1 MMTPSQLKEYEFKTA
16 GRNAYK
22 ADDVDDFF
30 AEVAANYTKM
40 FHENGELV
48 RRVGLLADRLEKFKK
63 EEEEIKSAV
72 VSAQRAADIIVRD
85 AKNSVADAE
94 SEAEAV
100 LAAAKSEAELIK
112 SDAEKQAIA
121 DSELL
126 LSMTRDKAQEIIKK
140 AKEEAQDILIKA
152 NSSAKDA
159 MGAATRTMT
168 SESLHYDM
176 LKKEVAQFKS
186 DILNQYKTHIELI
199 SKLPDLAEEEAKK
212 LEESSASVEEAEEA
226 KKKELIETEIESIAT
241 EAEEHIAE
249 IDVSKEL
256 SEVVSEKES
265 IKSSEQNIIEETNV
279 DEAQETVR
287 EYQSAYTAGY
297 EASQSAN
304 EEPNIFEV
312 SANFS
317 GNVDDFVEDAIEITP
332 FEAEGMSADDFA
344 EPEEIR
350 YIREEEEKN
359 ERLEAVQ
366 YFSNENRAGVIEV
379 DEEMLTSDGELV
391 VKTDLPLSFFDD
403 TDNLEFID
411 DFDGMEKDDEPSTF
425 SFSSVKN
432 NVNAKKRPM
441 NRVTVDSA
449 YLDFLASESDEEMR
463 EEMREET
470 EGIPEENNEEPQKR
484 SFFKRK

>member
-126 LSMTRDKAQEIIKK
+126 LSMTRDKAQDIIRK
-140 AKEEAQDILIKA
+140 AKEEAQSILLEA
-152 NSSAKDA
+152 NSTAKDR

-186 DILNQYKTHIELI
+186 DILSQYKAHIELI
-199 SKLPDLAEEEAKK
+199 SKLPDLADEEAKK
-212 LEESSASVEEAEEA
+212 LESETKQEEPEQVTLPEIPEDTKTFTQEDVKEEVLELRAEVNAIKEEVKEEIKENPQEAVNSVAFIKESDVF
-226 KKKELIETEIESIAT
+226 
-241 EAEEHIAE
+241 E
-249 IDVSKEL
+249 IDSDVDAKLEDL
-256 SEVVSEKES
+256 FEERIEINVPEVVEGL
-265 IKSSEQNIIEETNV
+265 
-279 DEAQETVR
+279 
-287 EYQSAYTAGY
+287 SAT
-297 EASQSAN
+297 
-304 EEPNIFEV
+304 
-312 SANFS
+312 
-317 GNVDDFVEDAIEITP
+317 
-332 FEAEGMSADDFA
+332 DFA
-344 EPEEIR
+344 EPEDIKITKEQT
-350 YIREEEEKN
+350 EED
-359 ERLEAVQ
+359 ERKAALE
-366 YFSNENRAGVIEV
+366 YFSSENKDDLMEV
-379 DEEMLTSDGELV
+379 DEEMLTQDGELV
-391 VKTDLPLSFFDD
+391 VKTDLPLSFFDE
-403 TDNLEFID
+403 TDSLEFVD
-411 DFDGMEKDDEPSTF
+411 DFDGIEKEDDIGAF
-425 SFSSVKN
+425 SFSSVQP
-432 NVNAKKRPM
+432 NANSRKRPS

-449 YLDFLASESDEEMR
+449 YLDFLASQNDKEEKPVEIIEDDDDNEDSDELPKK
-463 EEMREET
+463 
-470 EGIPEENNEEPQKR
+470 G
-484 SFFKRK
+484 FFRRR

>member
-126 LSMTRDKAQEIIKK
+126 LSMTKDKAQEIIRK
-140 AKEEAQDILIKA
+140 AKEEAQSILLEA
-152 NSSAKDA
+152 NSTAKDR

-186 DILNQYKTHIELI
+186 DILSQYKAHIELI
-199 SKLPDLAEEEAKK
+199 SKLPDLADEEAKK
-212 LEESSASVEEAEEA
+212 IEELPTPEIYAPIEIPEVEDVSETFSQEDVRDEVLELKAEVNAIKEEVKEEIKENPQEALNSVAFIKESEAFEIDSVVEANLEDLVEE
-226 KKKELIETEIESIAT
+226 K
-241 EAEEHIAE
+241 
-249 IDVSKEL
+249 
-256 SEVVSEKES
+256 
-265 IKSSEQNIIEETNV
+265 
-279 DEAQETVR
+279 
-287 EYQSAYTAGY
+287 
-297 EASQSAN
+297 
-304 EEPNIFEV
+304 
-312 SANFS
+312 
-317 GNVDDFVEDAIEITP
+317 IEIKVSDVDNL
-332 FEAEGMSADDFA
+332 SATDFA
-344 EPEEIR
+344 EPEDIKITKEQ
-350 YIREEEEKN
+350 YDEN
-359 ERLEAVQ
+359 ERKAALE
-366 YFSNENRAGVIEV
+366 YFSSENRDDLIEV
-379 DEEMLTSDGELV
+379 DEEMLTQDGELV
-391 VKTDLPLSFFDD
+391 VKTDLPLSFFDE
-403 TDNLEFID
+403 TDSLEFVD
-411 DFDGMEKDDEPSTF
+411 DFDGMEKDEDVGSF
-425 SFSSVKN
+425 SFSSVQPN
-432 NVNAKKRPM
+432 TNAKKRPS

-449 YLDFLASESDEEMR
+449 YLDFLASQDDEDSGSVEIIEEDDDNEDSDES
-463 EEMREET
+463 
-470 EGIPEENNEEPQKR
+470 PKR
-484 SFFKRK
+484 GFFRRR

>member
-94 SEAEAV
+94 NEAQAV
-100 LAAAKSEAELIK
+100 LAAAKSEADLIK

-126 LSMTRDKAQEIIKK
+126 LSMTRDKAQDIIRK
-140 AKEEAQDILIKA
+140 AKEEAQSILLEA
-152 NSSAKDA
+152 NSTAKDR

-186 DILNQYKTHIELI
+186 DILSQYKAHIELI
-199 SKLPDLAEEEAKK
+199 SKLPDIADEEAKK
-212 LEESSASVEEAEEA
+212 IEIEAKQEEPEQVVLPEISDDTKIFTQEDVKDEVLELRAEVNAIKEEVKEEIKDNPQEAVNSLTFTKEPDVFEIDSQVEANLEDLVEE
-226 KKKELIETEIESIAT
+226 K
-241 EAEEHIAE
+241 
-249 IDVSKEL
+249 
-256 SEVVSEKES
+256 
-265 IKSSEQNIIEETNV
+265 
-279 DEAQETVR
+279 
-287 EYQSAYTAGY
+287 
-297 EASQSAN
+297 
-304 EEPNIFEV
+304 
-312 SANFS
+312 
-317 GNVDDFVEDAIEITP
+317 IEINIP
-332 FEAEGMSADDFA
+332 ESDGLSATDFA
-344 EPEEIR
+344 EQEDIKITKEQW
-350 YIREEEEKN
+350 EEEERKAA
-359 ERLEAVQ
+359 LE
-366 YFSNENRAGVIEV
+366 YFSSENKNDLMEV
-379 DEEMLTSDGELV
+379 DEEMLTQDGELV
-391 VKTDLPLSFFDD
+391 VKTDLPLSFFDE
-403 TDNLEFID
+403 TDSLEFVD
-411 DFDGMEKDDEPSTF
+411 DFDGMEKDEDVGAF
-425 SFSSVKN
+425 SFSSVQP
-432 NVNAKKRPM
+432 NAGARKRPS

-449 YLDFLASESDEEMR
+449 YLDFLASENDEDANKVEIIEEDDDDNDDSDES
-463 EEMREET
+463 
-470 EGIPEENNEEPQKR
+470 PKR
-484 SFFKRK
+484 GFFRRR

>member
-94 SEAEAV
+94 SEAQAV
-100 LAAAKSEAELIK
+100 LAAAKSEADLIK

-126 LSMTRDKAQEIIKK
+126 LSMTRDKAQDIIRK
-140 AKEEAQDILIKA
+140 AKEEAQSILLEA
-152 NSSAKDA
+152 NSTAKDR

-186 DILNQYKTHIELI
+186 EILSQYKAHIELI
-199 SKLPDLAEEEAKK
+199 SKLPDLADEEAKK
-212 LEESSASVEEAEEA
+212 IEDEVKQQEPEQIVLPEIEAENKVFTQEDVKDEVLELRAEVNAIKEEIKENPQEAVESVTFIKEPDVFEINADVEANLEDLVEE
-226 KKKELIETEIESIAT
+226 
-241 EAEEHIAE
+241 
-249 IDVSKEL
+249 
-256 SEVVSEKES
+256 
-265 IKSSEQNIIEETNV
+265 Q
-279 DEAQETVR
+279 
-287 EYQSAYTAGY
+287 
-297 EASQSAN
+297 
-304 EEPNIFEV
+304 
-312 SANFS
+312 
-317 GNVDDFVEDAIEITP
+317 IEISIP
-332 FEAEGMSADDFA
+332 EAEGLSATDFA
-344 EPEEIR
+344 EPEDIEITKEQW
-350 YIREEEEKN
+350 EED
-359 ERLEAVQ
+359 ERKAALE
-366 YFSNENRAGVIEV
+366 YFSSENKDDLMEV
-379 DEEMLTSDGELV
+379 DEEMLTQDGELV
-391 VKTDLPLSFFDD
+391 VKTDLPLSFFDN
-403 TDNLEFID
+403 TDSLEFVD
-411 DFDGMEKDDEPSTF
+411 DFDGMEKDQDVGAF
-425 SFSSVKN
+425 SFSSVQPN
-432 NVNAKKRPM
+432 TNARKRPS

-449 YLDFLASESDEEMR
+449 YLDFLAAQNDEEANAVEIVEENDDDGDDSDESS
-463 EEMREET
+463 
-470 EGIPEENNEEPQKR
+470 KR
-484 SFFKRK
+484 GFFRRR

>member
-126 LSMTRDKAQEIIKK
+126 LSITRDKAQEIIKK

-212 LEESSASVEEAEEA
+212 LEKDTHSEESAEED
-226 KKKELIETEIESIAT
+226 KKKEIVESEIESIAT
-241 EAEEHIAE
+241 KAEENIAE
-249 IDVSKEL
+249 IDVSKEVL
-256 SEVVSEKES
+256 EAVSERENISAEQVEAVEEEKTEENKEINNFGFKTS
-265 IKSSEQNIIEETNV
+265 AEP
-279 DEAQETVR
+279 AQ
-287 EYQSAYTAGY
+287 
-297 EASQSAN
+297 
-304 EEPNIFEV
+304 EPNIFEIN
-312 SANFS
+312 AN
-317 GNVDDFVEDAIEITP
+317 VEADVEDLVEDSIEITLD
-332 FEAEGMSADDFA
+332 EANGMSADDFA

-350 YIREEEEKN
+350 YVTEDEEIN
-359 ERLEAVQ
+359 ERVEALH
-366 YFSNENRAGVIEV
+366 YFSTENKDELMEV
-379 DEEMLTSDGELV
+379 DEEMLTQDGEMV

-403 TDNLEFID
+403 ADNLEFVD
-411 DFDGMEKDDEPSTF
+411 DFDGMERDDESSSF

-432 NVNAKKRPM
+432 NINAKKRPM

-449 YLDFLASESDEEMR
+449 YLDFLASETDE
-463 EEMREET
+463 EET
-470 EGIPEENNEEPQKR
+470 EEEENVAVQEENEEPQKR
-484 SFFKRK
+484 GFFKRK

>member
-94 SEAEAV
+94 SEAQAV

-126 LSMTRDKAQEIIKK
+126 LSMTKDKAQDIIRK
-140 AKEEAQDILIKA
+140 AKEEAQSILLEA
-152 NSSAKDA
+152 NSTAKDR

-186 DILNQYKTHIELI
+186 DILSQYKAHIELI
-199 SKLPDLAEEEAKK
+199 SKLPDLADEEAKK
-212 LEESSASVEEAEEA
+212 IEELPTPEIYEPIEIPEVEEVSETFSQEDVRDEVLELKAEVNAIKEEVKEEIKENPQEA
-226 KKKELIETEIESIAT
+226 LNSVTFIKESDAF
-241 EAEEHIAE
+241 E
-249 IDVSKEL
+249 IDSVVEANLEDLVEEKIEIKVS
-256 SEVVSEKES
+256 
-265 IKSSEQNIIEETNV
+265 
-279 DEAQETVR
+279 D
-287 EYQSAYTAGY
+287 
-297 EASQSAN
+297 
-304 EEPNIFEV
+304 
-312 SANFS
+312 
-317 GNVDDFVEDAIEITP
+317 VDDL
-332 FEAEGMSADDFA
+332 SATDFA
-344 EPEEIR
+344 EPEDIKITKEQ
-350 YIREEEEKN
+350 YDEN
-359 ERLEAVQ
+359 ERKAALE
-366 YFSNENRAGVIEV
+366 YFSSENKDDLIEV
-379 DEEMLTSDGELV
+379 DEEMLTQDGELV
-391 VKTDLPLSFFDD
+391 VKTDLPLSFFDE
-403 TDNLEFID
+403 TDSLEFVD
-411 DFDGMEKDDEPSTF
+411 DFDSMEKDEDVGSF
-425 SFSSVKN
+425 SFSSVQPN
-432 NVNAKKRPM
+432 TNAKKRPS

-449 YLDFLASESDEEMR
+449 YLDFLASQNDEDSSPVEIIEEDDDDNEDSDES
-463 EEMREET
+463 
-470 EGIPEENNEEPQKR
+470 PKR
-484 SFFKRK
+484 GFFRRR

>member
-22 ADDVDDFF
+22 AEDVDDFF

-63 EEEEIKSAV
+63 EEDEIKSAV

-100 LAAAKSEAELIK
+100 LAAAKSEAQLIK

-126 LSMTRDKAQEIIKK
+126 LSMTRDKAQEIIRK
-140 AKEEAQDILIKA
+140 AKEEAQSILLAA

-186 DILNQYKTHIELI
+186 DILNQYKAHIELI
-199 SKLPDLAEEEAKK
+199 SKLPDIAEEEAKK
-212 LEESSASVEEAEEA
+212 IEGDAVEEESAQIAIPEIEEDTKIFTQEDVKDEVAEIRAEVNAIKEEVKEEIKENPKEAIDSVSFSNEPNVFEVQQQEDSVFEIEVNEEADFDD
-226 KKKELIETEIESIAT
+226 LTED
-241 EAEEHIAE
+241 E
-249 IDVSKEL
+249 I
-256 SEVVSEKES
+256 
-265 IKSSEQNIIEETNV
+265 ETNV
-279 DEAQETVR
+279 SEEALLPAT
-287 EYQSAYTAGY
+287 
-297 EASQSAN
+297 
-304 EEPNIFEV
+304 
-312 SANFS
+312 
-317 GNVDDFVEDAIEITP
+317 
-332 FEAEGMSADDFA
+332 DFA
-344 EPEEIR
+344 EPEDIMISKEKT
-350 YIREEEEKN
+350 EEN
-359 ERLEAVQ
+359 ERKEALE
-366 YFSNENRAGVIEV
+366 YFSNENKDDLIEV
-379 DEEMLTSDGELV
+379 DEEMLTQDGELV
-391 VKTDLPLSFFDD
+391 VKTDLPLSFFDE
-403 TDNLEFID
+403 TDSLEFVD
-411 DFDGMEKDDEPSTF
+411 DFEGMDKSEDVGSF
-425 SFSSVKN
+425 SFSSVMT
-432 NVNAKKRPM
+432 NVNAKKRPS

-449 YLDFLASESDEEMR
+449 YLDFLAAENGEDDTEVRIIEDEESDDSGD
-463 EEMREET
+463 T
-470 EGIPEENNEEPQKR
+470 QKR
-484 SFFKRK
+484 GFFKRR

>member
-100 LAAAKSEAELIK
+100 LAAAKSEADLIK

-140 AKEEAQDILIKA
+140 AKEEAQEILLKA
-152 NSSAKDA
+152 NSTAKDA

-168 SESLHYDM
+168 SESLHFEM
-176 LKKEVAQFKS
+176 LKKEVSEFKS
-186 DILNQYKTHIELI
+186 SILSQYKSHIELI

-212 LEESSASVEEAEEA
+212 IEREEPQVDDNTDETLAQAINEINETREIEESFQESTVEEEV
-226 KKKELIETEIESIAT
+226 KELVEEKQQRQEIESISDDAPN
-241 EAEEHIAE
+241 AFEEQ
-249 IDVSKEL
+249 
-256 SEVVSEKES
+256 
-265 IKSSEQNIIEETNV
+265 KSQVFQGT
-279 DEAQETVR
+279 QM
-287 EYQSAYTAGY
+287 
-297 EASQSAN
+297 
-304 EEPNIFEV
+304 NIFEPNTE
-312 SANFS
+312 SS
-317 GNVDDFVEDAIEITP
+317 G
-332 FEAEGMSADDFA
+332 EAE
-344 EPEEIR
+344 PL
-350 YIREEEEKN
+350 YEEKTDVDSN
-359 ERLEAVQ
+359 EDNDNSVDASKEAEVSSEEKEVDERKAAVE
-366 YFSNENRAGVIEV
+366 YFSNESKEDLMEV
-379 DEEMLTSDGELV
+379 DEEMLTQDGEMV
-391 VKTDLPLSFFDD
+391 VKTDLPLSLFDD
-403 TDNLEFID
+403 SESLEFVD
-411 DFDGMEKDDEPSTF
+411 DFDGMERNDEFGAF
-425 SFSSVKN
+425 SFSDVKTDNNSVN
-432 NVNAKKRPM
+432 SAK
-441 NRVTVDSA
+441 RVTVDSA
-449 YLDFLASESDEEMR
+449 YLDFLASESDSEYDGNDDDEDDTT
-463 EEMREET
+463 EET
-470 EGIPEENNEEPQKR
+470 PVRKG
-484 SFFKRK
+484 FFKRR

>member
-94 SEAEAV
+94 TEAQAV

-126 LSMTRDKAQEIIKK
+126 LSMTRDKAQDIIRK
-140 AKEEAQDILIKA
+140 AKEEAQSILLAA
-152 NSSAKDA
+152 NANAKDA

-186 DILNQYKTHIELI
+186 DILSQYKAHIELI
-199 SKLPDLAEEEAKK
+199 SKLPDLADEEAKK
-212 LEESSASVEEAEEA
+212 IESETEKKIPEQVALPEIEEDTKIFSNEDVKDEVLELKAEVNAIKEEVKEGIKENPQDAVNSVTFIKESNVFKIDSDIEANLEDLVEE
-226 KKKELIETEIESIAT
+226 K
-241 EAEEHIAE
+241 
-249 IDVSKEL
+249 
-256 SEVVSEKES
+256 
-265 IKSSEQNIIEETNV
+265 
-279 DEAQETVR
+279 
-287 EYQSAYTAGY
+287 
-297 EASQSAN
+297 
-304 EEPNIFEV
+304 
-312 SANFS
+312 
-317 GNVDDFVEDAIEITP
+317 IEINT
-332 FEAEGMSADDFA
+332 FESDTLMANDFA
-344 EPEEIR
+344 EPNDIKITKEKTEED
-350 YIREEEEKN
+350 
-359 ERLEAVQ
+359 ERKAALE
-366 YFSNENRAGVIEV
+366 YFSSEKKDDLIEV
-379 DEEMLTSDGELV
+379 DEEMLTQDGELV
-391 VKTDLPLSFFDD
+391 VKTDLPLSFFDE
-403 TDNLEFID
+403 TDSLEFVD
-411 DFDGMEKDDEPSTF
+411 DFDGIEKDADVGAF
-425 SFSSVKN
+425 SFSSVQPN
-432 NVNAKKRPM
+432 TNTKKRPS

-449 YLDFLASESDEEMR
+449 YLDFLASENVEEPASNEIIEDDE
-463 EEMREET
+463 
-470 EGIPEENNEEPQKR
+470 PEEADETTKKG
-484 SFFKRK
+484 FFRRR